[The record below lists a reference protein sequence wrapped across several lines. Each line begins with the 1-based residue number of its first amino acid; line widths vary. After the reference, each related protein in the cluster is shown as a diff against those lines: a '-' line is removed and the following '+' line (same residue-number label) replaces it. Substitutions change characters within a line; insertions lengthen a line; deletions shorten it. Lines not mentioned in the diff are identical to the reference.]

1 MVEAKMGA
9 PVRPPD
15 GDNIV
20 AQFRRKWGL
29 SQEQAAE
36 KLGITRTAVSMYE
49 QGERI
54 TVPFLF
60 DRFSAGLRNF
70 IESMALSN
78 NSVHILPFDF
88 GRDES
93 GVTNAPPMGGMLN
106 DEYIKYES
114 TRCW

>member
-49 QGERI
+49 RGERTPSKTI
-54 TVPFLF
+54 TIL
-60 DRFSAGLRNF
+60 
-70 IESMALSN
+70 IELLLKTGA
-78 NSVHILPFDF
+78 
-88 GRDES
+88 
-93 GVTNAPPMGGMLN
+93 
-106 DEYIKYES
+106 K
-114 TRCW
+114 